1 MDKGNIFPL
10 QNTRL
15 RNKLLFAMINK
26 VKTRKVEKKR
36 AKENFITCLRNV
48 KRYVD
53 IDGMQYQ

>member
-1 MDKGNIFPL
+1 MPYA
-10 QNTRL
+10 NTRL

-26 VKTRKVEKKR
+26 VKPRKVEKKR

-48 KRYVD
+48 KCYVD

>member
-15 RNKLLFAMINK
+15 RNKLLSAMINK

-48 KRYVD
+48 KCYVD

>member
-26 VKTRKVEKKR
+26 VKSRKVEKKR
-36 AKENFITCLRNV
+36 AKENFITYRYNA
-48 KRYVD
+48 KPYVD
-53 IDGMQYQ
+53 IDGVQYQ

>member
-1 MDKGNIFPL
+1 ME

-26 VKTRKVEKKR
+26 AKPRKVEKKR

>member
-36 AKENFITCLRNV
+36 AKENFITGLCNV
-48 KRYVD
+48 KHYVD